1 MPDIEEFCRNVVS
14 DLPFFVMKN
23 TLIYVYCKELTHV
36 ITEAANP
43 PTHIC
48 HLQAADPIKQ
58 VVEIPVWVQSLGT
71 RNTDGLGLSSRARED
86 QCLNSDRK
94 KERSQRSASIQ
105 LSSIWPLN
113 GLDWMTPIHNGAG
126 HPLYSSNSH
135 ASLPETSSQT
145 HPERTFNQVS
155 GRLMAQLSWHKIN
168 HHADIL

>member
-43 PTHIC
+43 PTHIY

-58 VVEIPVWVQSLGT
+58 VMEIPVWVQSLGT

-86 QCLNSDRK
+86 QCLNSERK
-94 KERSQRSASIQ
+94 KDPRGQPPSSFL
-105 LSSIWPLN
+105 LSGPSMDWTGWRPSTMGRATHFTPVIHMPLFQK
-113 GLDWMTPIHNGAG
+113 
-126 HPLYSSNSH
+126 HPHRHTRKEPLTRY
-135 ASLPETSSQT
+135 LG
-145 HPERTFNQVS
+145 VS
-155 GRLMAQLSWHKIN
+155 WLS
-168 HHADIL
+168 